1 MEELLLE
8 YVQQLRQQNPSITDQ
23 ELLEK
28 VNVRRDELRSMAPG
42 ISAFDTV
49 NEKNGVITSIMSDNS
64 IKMSMPEQE
73 RGFFEGLIDN
83 PSKWWENYYGGTEF
97 LMTVNNIARGLQ
109 NTPKA
114 LVVEATAGIN
124 QLLGNKMTEDEKAQ
138 LAFVAQNVPLGGNL
152 SIPDYQFAKWGK
164 QLQERL
170 PEYDDSITEAILKAK
185 NNPIDAIENGDWAE
199 IGGRIASKS
208 VGSLPYT
215 VMSLNPYTA
224 AISGTSIAGNKY
236 FENLEQNP
244 DEAGWKLMS
253 NAILT
258 GGVEVADAY
267 LTRRFLG
274 RAGVIK
280 AKYGE
285 SAAKQ
290 FTEGFGKKLA
300 IGFFGEGATEMTQ
313 ATTTKLLDAVFFEK
327 TPVKTKTGNV
337 LADIGIDITK
347 KIQQRFSIK
356 DLYEIFDEGIIGA
369 FSGGAF
375 TTIANAYEGNAQ
387 KRDRMQ
393 LLLMSQQ
400 EKRNIRNEV
409 DGMKELIDQRKQETN
424 EKTQLSI
431 TNEINKRLAK
441 IKQIRDRS
449 RIALENITGD
459 ALIEYARN
467 VDIINRVDNMK
478 SPSSVFKKQRQDA
491 IERNNEIYQ
500 TTLEEK
506 FSSDENFRKEV
517 EKQTG
522 LEITQVKDQTALEK
536 IIEKETGKVI
546 NFEGTAG
553 VFIGE
558 GKIYIN
564 KDTALKQGNVTVG
577 SHEILHPILNAMVGN
592 VQSQADVVK
601 SFKNIIGSGK
611 NTQVEKLLARRGIT
625 LEKNENKYYTEYL
638 NAFSDLV
645 NGGQISFE
653 QQSYWEKL
661 VNFLDRIFQAQGFD
675 NISFNSGRG
684 VYNFLKEYSK
694 SVKEGKLS
702 EKIMSSLDVERVK
715 NIGLVSNEFQNSKE
729 AEAVNELYKNGG
741 ADAAFQI
748 SEVYKGMAK
757 KIASKYRDVPGYTT
771 MQDILVDEILTGP
784 RGVYDLVQSYNEE
797 TGVPLAAYIN
807 KFLPSRAIEA
817 ANNLLD
823 TKFTIDVTE
832 AKGVTEKVTEE
843 IAEETQRTSLR
854 NSLGLTD
861 AVVTKVKNSVIKTF
875 GTRLPK
881 VTTPQFFKSLQ
892 KSYRTELKPTI
903 AKMMGRQEGYR
914 EFLENNFQ
922 LIYDVIPQST
932 FNKRFKDFIQ
942 PVTDETGKQLREKT
956 AEGKG
961 VFKKKKI
968 SQKEFVDYFLGD
980 NVGAST
986 KGTRKTALAEALAE
1000 EIAFD
1005 ATMDIIKTPEVVEK
1019 INFVNDFTNNFA
1031 MEVAKQIDRGIDF
1044 QFMKEAMAMEDAIVQ
1059 SRSILDGNKL
1069 ENFQDYKAAVDKIL
1083 EFGGIKIKGF
1093 GGTIFEYYV
1102 QQKGNS
1108 LNIPGVTFEGEALM
1122 GNTGVDMVMTITNKD
1137 GAKIAIPVELKA
1149 DGTAQMGSGSFR
1161 ITEDGKVSTTKDGK
1175 ALNEYVSDVQAMMP
1189 IYKQMHELAEEIQNE
1204 KIPFG
1209 FPQKGYLTETYNT
1222 IMKAFNSKLRNIDL
1236 KNSTVEKII
1245 SHYNKKGVYYMYLG
1259 DIGLVYLGSNPNNL
1273 NVKPLAADTK
1283 VYISPSNSNGNS
1295 DVNANV
1301 TIRGRLS
1308 IDPKT
1313 QEQSTT
1319 LESGNFGNVYQ
1330 ESSER
1335 GDLSNEFNAIL
1346 EQKTGI
1352 LSDKIYTNVT
1362 KVTDRLKR
1370 PGNFFVPYSAEDFMG
1385 LMYATV
1391 PKGKEGDKALGWI
1404 KKNLLNPYSVAME
1417 NINRERMQ
1425 MMNDFKGLKKNLKN
1439 VPKQLRKTIGNTNY
1453 TNEAAVRVWIWNQQG
1468 MEIPGLPTK
1477 DKQMLLDQVNNNN
1490 EFINFANQL
1499 IQLNKADGY
1508 GKPNENWNVGTITTD
1523 LLENLNNAKRK
1534 KHLEKWQNN
1543 VNEIFSS
1550 DNKNKLEAAFGKKYV
1565 KSLNNILRRMETGRN
1580 RTGGGD
1586 TQIDNWLDWLNNS
1599 VGAIMFLNVR
1609 SAVLQTIS
1617 SVNYMNWHDNNPL
1630 KAAQAFSNQKQYWS
1644 DFSMIFNSDYLQERR
1659 GGTKLN
1665 VQENEIAEMANKG
1678 GVKGAISYLLNK
1690 GFVLTRA
1697 ADSFAIAS
1705 GGAAMYRNRVN
1716 SYIKQGMDQK
1726 QAEEQAFRDFRE
1738 ITEEAQ
1744 QSSRPDRISKE
1755 QAGGFGRLFLAFAN
1769 TPMQYTR
1776 LMKRSAQDIMNR
1788 RGDQRA
1794 NWSKLMYY
1802 GAVQNFIFNA
1812 LQKALFAIGFEDEKD
1827 ENQSARVNTVA
1838 EGMLD
1843 SVLRGTGVV
1852 GNAVVAGKNFA
1863 VDIAKRS
1870 KKPRPDFEDATWKLF
1885 DVSPPIDSKIT
1896 KIRAALRTVDWSG
1909 DEIKD
1914 KGVSLDNPA
1923 AMASAQF
1930 ISATTN
1936 VPLDR
1941 VLRLYDNTKAAV
1953 AEDTE
1958 VWQRVALLLGW
1969 STWEL
1974 GMKKEEDKKLKI
1986 KKNKT
1991 QPLTSPTNLG
2001 DPAKL

>member
-1 MEELLLE
+1 MQYANDLL
-8 YVQQLRQQNPSITDQ
+8 RANPSISQ
-23 ELLEK
+23 EELNQKVLEK
-28 VNVRRDELRSMAPG
+28 RIALTKNPIPGTIQTTTVPMSKGVTKRFINDEQIQMMLPENEPG
-42 ISAFDTV
+42 
-49 NEKNGVITSIMSDNS
+49 M
-64 IKMSMPEQE
+64 
-73 RGFFEGLIDN
+73 FEGLLEN
-83 PSKWWENYYGGTEF
+83 PEVWWENFYGGTE
-97 LMTVNNIARGLQ
+97 LAITTNEIARGIM
-109 NTPKA
+109 NFPKM
-114 LVVEATAGIN
+114 LTLEATAGIK
-124 QLLGNKMTEDEKAQ
+124 QLQGEKMTAEEKAQ
-138 LAFVAQNVPLGGNL
+138 LGYFLQNSLVTPGNI
-152 SIPDYQFAKWGK
+152 SDNQFTKWR
-164 QLQERL
+164 QALQDRL
-170 PEYDDSITEAILKAK
+170 PEYDDSITESIFAASA
-185 NNPIDAIENGDWAE
+185 NPIKAAEDGSWAE

-215 VMSLNPYTA
+215 AMSLNPYTA
-224 AISGTSIAGNKY
+224 AISGVSIAGNKY

-244 DEAGWKLMS
+244 DEAAWKLMG

-258 GGVEVADAY
+258 GGVEMADAV

-280 AKYGE
+280 GRYGE
-285 SAAKQ
+285 KAAKQ
-290 FTEGFGKKLA
+290 FTEGFAKKLA
-300 IGFFGEGATEMTQ
+300 IGFFGEGATEMAQ

-327 TPVKTKTGNV
+327 TPDKVKTGF
-337 LADIGIDITK
+337 GITDVGVDVARK
-347 KIQQRFSIK
+347 VQQRFSMK
-356 DLYEIFDEGIIGA
+356 DLYQIFDEGIIGA
-369 FSGGAF
+369 FTGGSITTVANAF
-375 TTIANAYEGNAQ
+375 TDNKQ
-387 KRDRMQ
+387 KKDRME

-409 DGMKELIDQRKQETN
+409 DGITELMNQRKNETSERAQLLIDN
-424 EKTQLSI
+424 EV
-431 TNEINKRLAK
+431 NKRLGG
-441 IKQIRDRS
+441 IKLIRDRS
-449 RIALENITGD
+449 RIALEQLSNQD
-459 ALIEYARN
+459 LIEYAKN
-467 VDIINRVDNMK
+467 IDIINKVSNME
-478 SPSSVFKKQRQDA
+478 SPSSVFKKQKQDA
-491 IERNNEIYQ
+491 IEQNNEIYDK
-500 TTLEEK
+500 TLEEK
-506 FSSDENFRKEV
+506 FSNDENFRKEV
-517 EKQTG
+517 QKQTG
-522 LEITQVKDQTALEK
+522 LQITEVNNQAALEK
-536 IIEKETGKVI
+536 IIKKETGRVI

-564 KDTALKQGNVTVG
+564 KETALKQGNVTVG

-592 VQSQADVVK
+592 TESQTDVVK

-611 NTQVEKLLARRGIT
+611 NDLVENLLKRRNIT
-625 LEKNENKYYTEYL
+625 LKSNPEKYYTEYL
-638 NAFSDLV
+638 TAFSDLV

-661 VNFLDRIFQAQGFD
+661 VNFLDRIFQGQGFS
-675 NISFNSGRG
+675 NISFDTGRG

-702 EKIMSSLDVERVK
+702 EKVLSSIDVERVRS
-715 NIGLVSNEFQNSKE
+715 IGLASNEFQNSKE
-729 AEAVNELYKNGG
+729 ANNVNQLYENGG
-741 ADAAFQI
+741 VNSAFQI
-748 SEVYKGMAK
+748 SEAYRGMAS

-771 MQDILVDEILTGP
+771 MQDILVDEILTGN
-784 RGVYDLVQSYNEE
+784 RGVYDLVQTYNPES
-797 TGVPLAAYIN
+797 GVPLAAYIN

-817 ANNLLD
+817 ANNILD
-823 TKFTIDVTE
+823 TKFTLDITE
-832 AKGVTEKVTEE
+832 VKGVTEKVTEE
-843 IAEETQRTSLR
+843 VAEETQRTSLR
-854 NSLGLTD
+854 NTLGLTD
-861 AVVTKVKNSVIKTF
+861 AIVTKVKNSVIKTF

-903 AKMMGRQEGYR
+903 AKMMGRQEAYK

-922 LIYDVIPQST
+922 LIYDIIPQGT
-932 FNKRFKDFIQ
+932 FNKRFKDFVQ
-942 PVTDETGKQLREKT
+942 PVTDKTGKQLREKT

-961 VFKKKKI
+961 IFKKKKI

-980 NVGAST
+980 DVGAST

-1005 ATMDIIKTPEVVEK
+1005 ATMDVIKTPEVVEK
-1019 INFVNDFTNNFA
+1019 INFANSFTENFA
-1031 MEVAKQIDRGIDF
+1031 MEVARQIDRGIDF
-1044 QFMKEAMAMEDAIVQ
+1044 QFMKEAMSMEDAIVQ

-1083 EFGGIKIKGF
+1083 ELGGIKIQGF

-1122 GNTGVDMVMTITNKD
+1122 GNTGVDMTMTITNKD
-1137 GAKIAIPVELKA
+1137 GVKIAIPVELKA
-1149 DGTAQMGSGSFR
+1149 DGSAQMGSGTFK
-1161 ITEDGKVSTTKDGK
+1161 ITENDTVSTSKDGK
-1175 ALNEYVSDVQAMMP
+1175 ALNEYTPDVQAMIP
-1189 IYKQMHELAEEIQNE
+1189 VYKEMHKVAEEIQNE
-1204 KIPFG
+1204 EIPFG
-1209 FPQKGYLTETYNT
+1209 FPQRGYLTETW
-1222 IMKAFNSKLRNIDL
+1222 IGIREAFAGRFRNI
-1236 KNSTVEKII
+1236 NEVSTVEKII
-1245 SHYNKKGVYYMYLG
+1245 NHYNKKGVYYMYLG
-1259 DIGLVYLGSNPNNL
+1259 DKGLLYLGSNPNNL
-1273 NVKPLAADTK
+1273 NAKPLSANTK
-1283 VYISPSNSNGNS
+1283 VYISPSNSGSSS
-1295 DVNANV
+1295 DTYANI
-1301 TIRGRLS
+1301 TIRGRLN

-1313 QEQSTT
+1313 QEQSIT
-1319 LESGNFGNVYQ
+1319 LEGGADNFGKVFQ

-1335 GDLSNEFNAIL
+1335 GNLSQEFNNII
-1346 EQKTGI
+1346 EQKTGV
-1352 LSDKIYTNVT
+1352 LSDKVYTNVT
-1362 KVTDRLKR
+1362 KVNNAGKR
-1370 PGNFFVPYSAEDFMG
+1370 PGNFFVPYSAEDFLG
-1385 LMYATV
+1385 LLYATV
-1391 PKGKEGDKALGWI
+1391 PKGKEGNKALGWI
-1404 KKNLLNPYSVAME
+1404 KKNLLDPYSVAME

-1425 MMNDFKGLKKNLKN
+1425 MMNDFKGLKKNLNN
-1439 VPKQLRKTIGNTNY
+1439 VPKQLKKTIGNTSY
-1453 TNEAAVRVWIWNQQG
+1453 TNETAVRVWIWNQQG
-1468 MEIPGLPTK
+1468 MEIPGLPTE
-1477 DKQMLLDQVNNNN
+1477 DKQMLLDQVNNNT

-1543 VNEIFSS
+1543 INEIFSS
-1550 DNKNKLEAAFGKKYV
+1550 ENKNKLEAIYGKNYV
-1565 KSLNNILRRMETGRN
+1565 ASLNNILKRMETGRN
-1580 RTGGGD
+1580 RNGGGNR
-1586 TQIDNWLDWLNNS
+1586 QIDNWLDWLNNS

-1617 SVNYMNWHDNNPL
+1617 TVNYMNWHDNNPL
-1630 KAAQAFSNQKQYWS
+1630 KAAEAFANQPQFWS

-1716 SYIKQGMDQK
+1716 SYINQGMDQK

-1738 ITEEAQ
+1738 LTEEAQ
-1744 QSSRPDRISKE
+1744 QSSRPDRISME

-1776 LMKRSAQDIMNR
+1776 LMKKSAQDIING

-1802 GAVQNFIFNA
+1802 GVIQNFIFNG
-1812 LQKALFAIGFEDEKD
+1812 LQKALFALGFDDEED
-1827 ENQSARVNTVA
+1827 ENQSKRVNTVA

-1843 SVLRGTGVV
+1843 SVLRGTGVA

-1863 VDIAKRS
+1863 VDLAKRS
-1870 KKPRPDFEDATWKLF
+1870 QKPRPNFEDATWKLF

-1896 KIRAALRTVDWSG
+1896 KIRAALRTVDWQG
-1909 DEIKD
+1909 DEIMD
-1914 KGVSLDNPA
+1914 KGISLDNPA

-1941 VLRLYDNTKAAV
+1941 VLRLYDNVRAAV

-1958 VWQRVALLLGW
+1958 AWQRVALLLGW
-1969 STWEL
+1969 SSWEL
-1974 GMKKEEDKKLKI
+1974 GMKKEEDKKMII
-1986 KKNKT
+1986 KKDKV
-1991 QPLTSPTNLG
+1991 QPLSSPSNLG
-2001 DPAKL
+2001 GPTKL